1 MKKTLKIIRGILIL
15 IAMFLTGVYA
25 LTSILITLSMVDI
38 TNPIAFIG
46 FAFSGIISGCICYVL
61 HKIAF

>member
-1 MKKTLKIIRGILIL
+1 MKKTLKIVRGILIL

-46 FAFSGIISGCICYVL
+46 FAFSGVIAGYVCYLL
-61 HKIAF
+61 HKKAF